1 MNIRIW
7 LAGAALW
14 LGFAA
19 GAQALEVTPAV
30 KVTPLIRTTTSWDGA
45 PIVYPRGQ
53 AEITGVIVELA
64 VGGETGWH
72 DHPVPSF
79 ALVLEGT
86 LEVTLRDG
94 RTNRLGPGQAIVEVV
109 DTAHNGRNVGNTP
122 VKLVVF
128 YAGEAGRGLTRML
141 PGAP

>member
-1 MNIRIW
+1 MNFRIW
-7 LAGAALW
+7 LTGAALS
-14 LGFAA
+14 LGFTA
-19 GAQALEVTPAV
+19 GAQALEATPAIKV
-30 KVTPLIRTTTSWDGA
+30 KPLVKTTTSWNGA
-45 PIVYPRGQ
+45 PIAYPRGQ
-53 AEITGVIVELA
+53 AEITGIIIELA

-79 ALVLEGT
+79 ALMLEGT

-94 RTNRLGPGQAIVEVV
+94 RSKRFGPGEAIVEVV
-109 DTAHNGRNVGNTP
+109 DTAHNGRNVGDTP

-128 YAGEAGRGLTRML
+128 YAGAAGGGLTRML